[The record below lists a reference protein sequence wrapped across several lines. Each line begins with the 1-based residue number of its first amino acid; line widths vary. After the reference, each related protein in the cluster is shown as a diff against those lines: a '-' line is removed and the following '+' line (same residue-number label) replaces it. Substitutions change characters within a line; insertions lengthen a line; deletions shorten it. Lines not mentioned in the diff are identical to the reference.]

1 MALTIKHLNADASF
15 LLSFAPVHPSS
26 DGTAPPPPPPPPF
39 TVLLDP
45 WLTGP
50 SNILHR
56 RFSTTTQKVAPC
68 VASLAELP
76 NAPDLVVVSQVKSDH
91 CNEATL
97 RQLPASGT
105 RTLILA
111 EPASARLIRSWKYF
125 DRDKVRTIDPWRD
138 PRGGGGGN
146 VLRVPVPAV
155 SPGGQ
160 PGEVTVSWIPQR
172 RDMSGLHGA
181 IGITYRP
188 PSALGP
194 GAALSSHPV
203 VTDLVPTP
211 PATPVAPGRPPRRRQ
226 MMAAAASTTNV
237 HLFPPSPPVSPHSLR
252 SVQSA
257 AALSPTSPLSR
268 HVDPSSPGR
277 HLASGSR
284 PLSLVFSP
292 HGISYADLSPWATSH
307 LVAEAAL
314 PLSALLHC
322 MDGISNPWWLGGDI
336 CSGGGAGA
344 ETAGRLGAR
353 VWVSAHDADKD
364 VRGLGTGLLRT
375 RRWGR
380 EEIIAG
386 IVEGGGRGAG
396 AGHVEILRLGSGEEV
411 LVTGEG
417 LVLAASSAE
426 TKR

>member
-1 MALTIKHLNADASF
+1 M
-15 LLSFAPVHPSS
+15 
-26 DGTAPPPPPPPPF
+26 
-39 TVLLDP
+39 
-45 WLTGP
+45 
-50 SNILHR
+50 
-56 RFSTTTQKVAPC
+56 
-68 VASLAELP
+68 ASLAELP
-76 NAPDLVVVSQVKSDH
+76 AAPDLVIVSQAKSDH

-125 DRDKVRTIDPWRD
+125 DRDKVRTIDAWRD
-138 PRGGGGGN
+138 PRGRAGGGGGGN

-160 PGEVTVSWIPQR
+160 PGEVTVSWIPQK

-211 PATPVAPGRPPRRRQ
+211 PATPVVPDRPPRRRQ
-226 MMAAAASTTNV
+226 MMMAAAASTTNV

-268 HVDPSSPGR
+268 HASPSSPPSR
-277 HLASGSR
+277 HLTPPAAGSR

-322 MDGISNPWWLGGDI
+322 MDGIRNPWWLGGDI

-344 ETAGRLGAR
+344 ETAARLGAH

-380 EEIIAG
+380 EEIVAG
-386 IVEGGGRGAG
+386 ILEGGGGGGGGGAG
-396 AGHVEILRLGSGEEV
+396 DVEILRLGSGEEV

-417 LVLAASSAE
+417 LVLAASSTEA
-426 TKR
+426 KR

>member
-1 MALTIKHLNADASF
+1 MALTIKHLNGDASF
-15 LLSFAPVHPSS
+15 LLSFEPINPSS
-26 DGTAPPPPPPPPF
+26 DGTAPPPPPPF

-50 SNILHR
+50 SNIFHR

-76 NAPDLVVVSQVKSDH
+76 AAPDLVIVSQAKSDH

-125 DRDKVRTIDPWRD
+125 DRDKVRTIDAWRD
-138 PRGGGGGN
+138 PRGRAGGGGGGN

-160 PGEVTVSWIPQR
+160 PGEVTVSWIPQK

-211 PATPVAPGRPPRRRQ
+211 PATPVVPDRPPRRRQ
-226 MMAAAASTTNV
+226 MMMAAAAASTTNV

-257 AALSPTSPLSR
+257 AALSPSSPSR
-268 HVDPSSPGR
+268 HLTPP
-277 HLASGSR
+277 AAGSR

-322 MDGISNPWWLGGDI
+322 MDGIRNPWWLGGDI

-344 ETAGRLGAR
+344 ETAARLGAR

-380 EEIIAG
+380 KEIVAG
-386 IVEGGGRGAG
+386 ILEGGGRGGG
-396 AGHVEILRLGSGEEV
+396 AGDVEILRLGSGEEV

-417 LVLAASSAE
+417 LVLAASSTE